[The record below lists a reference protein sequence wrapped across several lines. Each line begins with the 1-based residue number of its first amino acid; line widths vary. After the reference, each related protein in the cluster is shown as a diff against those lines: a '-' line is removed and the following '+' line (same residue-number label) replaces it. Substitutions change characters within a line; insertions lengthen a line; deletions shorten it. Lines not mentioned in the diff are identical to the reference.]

1 MPRRTESPF
10 TPRERDLIR
19 LELMPRFGQSPE
31 LANGL
36 FLRTWRGAAEGS
48 DEDLEGDPERARL
61 GAGEDRHDPM
71 GRPAA
76 LLTEAGLEG
85 LRLLLQDRR
94 AMDLALPRASG

>member
-48 DEDLEGDPERARL
+48 DEISRAIQSVLDWGLVRI
-61 GAGEDRHDPM
+61 GTTRWAGRQ
-71 GRPAA
+71 R
-76 LLTEAGLEG
+76 
-85 LRLLLQDRR
+85 
-94 AMDLALPRASG
+94 S